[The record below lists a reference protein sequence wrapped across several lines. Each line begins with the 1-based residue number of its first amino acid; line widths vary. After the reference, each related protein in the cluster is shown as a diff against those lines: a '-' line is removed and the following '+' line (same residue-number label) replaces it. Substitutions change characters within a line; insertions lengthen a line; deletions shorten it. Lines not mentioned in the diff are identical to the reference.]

1 MSGSH
6 DTSSKFNQLRRQ
18 AEELIRQRQDSGSLK
33 TSDVID
39 LIHELR
45 IHQAELEI
53 QNEELKR
60 AQQELSE
67 LYLEY
72 ERLYEFA
79 PCGYVNLN
87 AKGIITRA
95 NLTAV
100 SLLETMRQFLLH
112 SGFSRFIASGWEH
125 AFLAVL
131 KKAGETGEKQS
142 IELPLKRKKIESFWV
157 RADIEADR
165 DETGKVNQWRVV
177 LVDVTKK
184 KAAEMVIRKDRKKL
198 EREVKSRTAEI
209 EKQYQQLE
217 RLNFSI
223 KQMAQHT
230 IKAMENDRK
239 AMSKD
244 IHDSIGGSLAAI
256 KLLLEKRISQMS
268 ASERSINLDLM
279 PLEKIVTHL
288 QTTINET
295 RRISNQLRPLTL
307 DDFGL
312 KPALAETIKQ
322 FKEFYPGIEAVSQI
336 EINCEHLPQEI
347 QTVLYRV
354 VQEALNNVGRHSS
367 ATVVQVKMINNQNHI
382 LLEIADNGRGFN
394 TRKVLSGK
402 DALFGFG
409 IHGMRERVE
418 ICKGKFQI
426 SSEPDKGTSVDV
438 SIPF

>member
-18 AEELIRQRQDSGSLK
+18 AEELIRQRQDSGPPK

-39 LIHELR
+39 LIHELN

-67 LYLEY
+67 SYREY

-95 NLTAV
+95 NLTTV
-100 SLLETMRQFLLH
+100 GLLETTRQFLLD
-112 SGFSRFIASGWEH
+112 SGFSQFIAVGWEH
-125 AFLAVL
+125 SFLDAL

-142 IELPLKRKKIESFWV
+142 IELPLKRKKVESFWI

-165 DETGKVNQWRVV
+165 DEAGKVNQWRVV

-184 KAAEMVIRKDRKKL
+184 KAAEEVLRKDRKNL

-217 RLNFSI
+217 RLNLII

-256 KLLLEKRISQMS
+256 KMLLEQRISQMS
-268 ASERSINLDLM
+268 ASERSIPLDLM

-288 QTTINET
+288 QTAINEA

-322 FKEFYPGIEAVSQI
+322 FKEFYPGIETVSQI
-336 EINCEHLPQEI
+336 KINCEHLPQEI

-367 ATVVQVKMINNQNHI
+367 ATAVQVKLINNQNHI

-402 DALFGFG
+402 DALIGFG
-409 IHGMRERVE
+409 IHSMRERVE

-426 SSEPDKGTSVDV
+426 RSEPGKGTSVDV

>member
-18 AEELIRQRQDSGSLK
+18 AEELIRQRQDSGSPK

-39 LIHELR
+39 LIHELN

-67 LYLEY
+67 SYREY

-95 NLTAV
+95 NLTTV
-100 SLLETMRQFLLH
+100 GLLETTRQFLLD
-112 SGFSRFIASGWEH
+112 SGFSQLIAVGWEH
-125 AFLAVL
+125 SFLDAL

-142 IELPLKRKKIESFWV
+142 IELPLKRKKVESFWI

-165 DETGKVNQWRVV
+165 DEAGKVNQWRVV

-184 KAAEMVIRKDRKKL
+184 KAAEEVLRKDRKNL

-217 RLNFSI
+217 RLNLII

-256 KLLLEKRISQMS
+256 KMLLEQRISQMS
-268 ASERSINLDLM
+268 ASERSIPLDLM

-288 QTTINET
+288 QTAINEA

-322 FKEFYPGIEAVSQI
+322 FKEFYPGIETVSQI
-336 EINCEHLPQEI
+336 KINCEHLPQEI

-367 ATVVQVKMINNQNHI
+367 ATVVQVKLINNQNHI
-382 LLEIADNGRGFN
+382 LLEIADNGIGFN

-402 DALFGFG
+402 DALIGFG
-409 IHGMRERVE
+409 IHSMRERVE

-426 SSEPDKGTSVDV
+426 RSKPGKGTSVDV

>member
-1 MSGSH
+1 P
-6 DTSSKFNQLRRQ
+6 
-18 AEELIRQRQDSGSLK
+18 K

-39 LIHELR
+39 LIHELN

-67 LYLEY
+67 SYREY

-100 SLLETMRQFLLH
+100 SLLETTRQFLLH
-112 SGFSRFIASGWEH
+112 SGFSRFTALGWGH
-125 AFLAVL
+125 AFLEVL

-142 IELPLKRKKIESFWV
+142 IELPLKRKKVESFWI

-165 DETGKVNQWRVV
+165 DEAGKVNQWRVV

-184 KAAEMVIRKDRKKL
+184 KAAEEVLRKDRKNL

-217 RLNFSI
+217 RLNLII

-256 KLLLEKRISQMS
+256 KMLLEQRISQMS
-268 ASERSINLDLM
+268 ASERSIPLDLM

-288 QTTINET
+288 QTAINEA

-336 EINCEHLPQEI
+336 KINCEHLPQEI

-367 ATVVQVKMINNQNHI
+367 ATVVQVKLINNQNHI
-382 LLEIADNGRGFN
+382 LLEIADNGSGFN

-402 DALFGFG
+402 DALIGFG
-409 IHGMRERVE
+409 IHSMRERVE

-426 SSEPDKGTSVDV
+426 RSEPGKGTSVDV

>member
-18 AEELIRQRQDSGSLK
+18 AEELIRQRQDSGSPK

-39 LIHELR
+39 LIHELN

-67 LYLEY
+67 SYREY

-95 NLTAV
+95 NLTTV
-100 SLLETMRQFLLH
+100 GLLETTRQFLLD
-112 SGFSRFIASGWEH
+112 SGFSQFIAVGWEH
-125 AFLAVL
+125 SFLDAL

-142 IELPLKRKKIESFWV
+142 IELPLKRKKVESFWI

-165 DETGKVNQWRVV
+165 DEAGKVNQWRVV

-184 KAAEMVIRKDRKKL
+184 KAAEEVLRKDRKNL

-217 RLNFSI
+217 RLNLII

-256 KLLLEKRISQMS
+256 KMLLEQRISQMS
-268 ASERSINLDLM
+268 ASERSIPLDLM

-288 QTTINET
+288 QTAINEA

-322 FKEFYPGIEAVSQI
+322 FKEFYPGIETVSQI
-336 EINCEHLPQEI
+336 KINCEHLPQEI

-367 ATVVQVKMINNQNHI
+367 ATVVQVKLINNQNHI

-402 DALFGFG
+402 DALIGFG
-409 IHGMRERVE
+409 IHSMRERVE

-426 SSEPDKGTSVDV
+426 RSEPGKGTSVDV

>member
-1 MSGSH
+1 
-6 DTSSKFNQLRRQ
+6 
-18 AEELIRQRQDSGSLK
+18 
-33 TSDVID
+33 
-39 LIHELR
+39 
-45 IHQAELEI
+45 
-53 QNEELKR
+53 
-60 AQQELSE
+60 
-67 LYLEY
+67 
-72 ERLYEFA
+72 
-79 PCGYVNLN
+79 VNLS

-100 SLLETMRQFLLH
+100 SLLETTRQFLLH

-131 KKAGETGEKQS
+131 KNAGETGEKQS
-142 IELPLKRKKIESFWV
+142 IELPLKRKKVESFWI

-165 DETGKVNQWRVV
+165 DEAGKVNQWRVV
-177 LVDVTKK
+177 LVDITKK
-184 KAAEMVIRKDRKKL
+184 KAAEKVLRKDRKKL
-198 EREVKSRTAEI
+198 EREVKSRTAEV

-217 RLNFSI
+217 RLNLSI

-256 KLLLEKRISQMS
+256 KLLLEQRISQMS
-268 ASERSINLDLM
+268 ASERSIPLDLM

-288 QTTINET
+288 QTAINEA

-312 KPALAETIKQ
+312 IPALAETIKQ

-354 VQEALNNVGRHSS
+354 VQEALNNVGRHS
-367 ATVVQVKMINNQNHI
+367 AVTVVQVKLINNQNHI
-382 LLEIADNGRGFN
+382 LLEIADNGRGFS

-402 DALFGFG
+402 DALIGFG
-409 IHGMRERVE
+409 IHSMRERVE
-418 ICKGKFQI
+418 ICKGIFQI
-426 SSEPDKGTSVDV
+426 RSEQGKGTSVDV